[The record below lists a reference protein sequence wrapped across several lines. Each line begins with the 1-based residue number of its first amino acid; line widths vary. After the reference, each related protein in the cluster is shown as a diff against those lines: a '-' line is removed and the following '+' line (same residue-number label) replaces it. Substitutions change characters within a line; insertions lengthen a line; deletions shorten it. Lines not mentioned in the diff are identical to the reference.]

1 MKLNL
6 DEYLLV
12 VDLLDFV
19 ALLPLLDVFKVLVT
33 LFKLADLLLLRQK
46 L

>member
-1 MKLNL
+1 MELNL
-6 DEYLLV
+6 HEHLLV